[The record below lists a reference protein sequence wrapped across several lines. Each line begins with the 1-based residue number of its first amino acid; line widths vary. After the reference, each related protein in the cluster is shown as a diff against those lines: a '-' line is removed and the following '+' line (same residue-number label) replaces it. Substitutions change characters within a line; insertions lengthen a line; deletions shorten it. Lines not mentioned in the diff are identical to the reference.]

1 MRHDVVPAMAGGMPF
16 AACTTPANGT
26 ERSQF
31 LLLLDAMTIRTCKRS
46 GLHKRLK
53 VLATDKG

>member
-1 MRHDVVPAMAGGMPF
+1 MAGGMPF

-46 GLHKRLK
+46 GLRKRLK